1 MPKTKTQKHKA
12 VESGSDSL
20 LKSETVILVDFT
32 GLSVN
37 KLNAFRRTV
46 KEMGGVFQ
54 LIKKR
59 LLKFVFEKA
68 GIEFDAKAFAG
79 QTGVLFSPEG
89 LQETASV
96 VYKFGKTADKAM
108 KILGGF
114 SVKDKTFIES
124 ANVIRFGSLPSREVL
139 LSQLVGMLEMPIKML
154 MHVLNEKGRK
164 S

>member
-1 MPKTKTQKHKA
+1 MPKTKAQKHKA
-12 VESGSDSL
+12 VESGSGSL
-20 LKSETVILVDFT
+20 GKSETVILVDFT

-46 KEMGGVFQ
+46 KEMGGVFK

-68 GIEFDAKAFAG
+68 GIDFNPKTFAG
-79 QTGVLFSPEG
+79 QTGVVFSPKD
-89 LQETASV
+89 LQESASI

-114 SVKDKTFIES
+114 NVKDKTFIES
-124 ANVIRFGSLPSREVL
+124 ASVIRFGSLPSREVL
-139 LSQLVGMLEMPIKML
+139 LAELVGMLSMPIKML

>member
-1 MPKTKTQKHKA
+1 MPKTKEQKHKA
-12 VESGSDSL
+12 IESGSDSL

-37 KLNAFRRTV
+37 KLNAFRRAV

-68 GIEFDAKAFAG
+68 GLEFNPKAFAG

-114 SVKDKTFIES
+114 NVKDKTFIES

-139 LSQLVGMLEMPIKML
+139 LSQLMGMLGTPIKML